1 MLSSINNY
9 LQARDIDYAD
19 ILMLLL
25 AGLLSVP
32 VVTMAGYG
40 IATAVASLVGS

>member
-25 AGLLSVP
+25 AALVSIP

-40 IATAVASLVGS
+40 IATALTTFIGF